1 MSNSNSNVPQALRNL
16 GVRNMNITRLDL
28 APSYRLTKLPPQIGD
43 LKKLEYLSLGFN
55 KLTTLPPQ
63 IGKLENLR
71 VLHLNNNKL
80 KSLPSTIGKL
90 TKLEKLDLSGNA
102 LESLPP
108 QIGLCENLKK
118 LNLDKNKLKTLP
130 KEIIKLK
137 TTNKYLENVTTDN
150 QQLNQLWDSAKTQ
163 RDNYFI
169 AQKYSLSPNIFQPS
183 LVLKIHNEQDIDK
196 NDPVLTEEGLVGRV
210 KERSF
215 FNAEVLLVHDIR
227 SIIPVIS
234 QKSQL
239 QGTLKGNGLER
250 HGTMQY
256 VKKTSSFEEGEKL
269 FTSGLGDIFPK
280 GIEVGKIV
288 SIKDPVD
295 SNFLEIKVDFSQS
308 PVNKNYF
315 LIYKDAKL

>member
-1 MSNSNSNVPQALRNL
+1 MLRREHKVSNISSEAIFAIPAMKPGRVVAA
-16 GVRNMNITRLDL
+16 I
-28 APSYRLTKLPPQIGD
+28 IFC
-43 LKKLEYLSLGFN
+43 LSLMLFDIKYETSKYLRAYSHDLLKPLSLLIEVPLKATDFLVN
-55 KLTTLPPQ
+55 YFISTKEFAEQ
-63 IGKLENLR
+63 I
-71 VLHLNNNKL
+71 
-80 KSLPSTIGKL
+80 KSL
-90 TKLEKLDLSGNA
+90 E
-102 LESLPP
+102 E
-108 QIGLCENLKK
+108 
-118 LNLDKNKLKTLP
+118 
-130 KEIIKLK
+130 EIIKLK

>member
-1 MSNSNSNVPQALRNL
+1 MLRREHKVSNISSEAIFAIPAMKPGRVVAA
-16 GVRNMNITRLDL
+16 I
-28 APSYRLTKLPPQIGD
+28 IFC
-43 LKKLEYLSLGFN
+43 LSLMLFDIKYETSKYLRAYSHDLLKPLSLLIEVPLKATDFLVN
-55 KLTTLPPQ
+55 YFISTKEFAEQ
-63 IGKLENLR
+63 I
-71 VLHLNNNKL
+71 
-80 KSLPSTIGKL
+80 KSL
-90 TKLEKLDLSGNA
+90 E
-102 LESLPP
+102 E
-108 QIGLCENLKK
+108 
-118 LNLDKNKLKTLP
+118 
-130 KEIIKLK
+130 EIIKLK

-280 GIEVGKIV
+280 GIEVGKIEAKV
-288 SIKDPVD
+288 FIF
-295 SNFLEIKVDFSQS
+295 FLE
-308 PVNKNYF
+308 
-315 LIYKDAKL
+315 

>member
-1 MSNSNSNVPQALRNL
+1 MLRREHKVSNISSEAIFAIPAMKPGRVVAA
-16 GVRNMNITRLDL
+16 I
-28 APSYRLTKLPPQIGD
+28 IFC
-43 LKKLEYLSLGFN
+43 LSLMVFDIKYETSKYLRAYSHDLLKPLSLLIEVPLKATDFLVN
-55 KLTTLPPQ
+55 YFISTKEFAEQ
-63 IGKLENLR
+63 I
-71 VLHLNNNKL
+71 
-80 KSLPSTIGKL
+80 KSL
-90 TKLEKLDLSGNA
+90 E
-102 LESLPP
+102 E
-108 QIGLCENLKK
+108 
-118 LNLDKNKLKTLP
+118 
-130 KEIIKLK
+130 EIIKLK